1 MTLYLVGTPIGN
13 LEDITMRAVR
23 ILGQV
28 HLIAAEDTRT
38 TGRLLH
44 HFQIETPLISFH
56 EYSTPQRLRQLVEQL
71 TAGDV
76 ALVTDAGTP
85 GLSDPGYA
93 LVRAAI
99 EAGVTVSPIPGPAA
113 AIAALVSSG
122 LPTDQFLFLGFLP
135 RQHKARRLALANVA
149 HLPYTLILY
158 EAPHRLLEL
167 LADVQVEW
175 GDRPV
180 VVCRELTKLYEEIWR
195 GSVSQAMA
203 HFGEGK
209 IRGEVTLVV
218 AGAPAGEPHNWDEIT
233 ALTALKEQMAL
244 GHSRKEAAAHVSS
257 LSGWSKRDLY
267 RLTLADS
274 SIAQS

>member
-13 LEDITMRAVR
+13 LEDMTMRAVR

-28 HLIAAEDTRT
+28 RLIAAEDTRT

-76 ALVTDAGTP
+76 ALVTDAGMP

-135 RQHKARRLALANVA
+135 RRNQARRLALANVA
-149 HLPYTLILY
+149 ALPYTMIVY

-167 LADVQVEW
+167 LADMLLEW
-175 GDRPV
+175 GDRPAV
-180 VVCRELTKLYEEIWR
+180 ICRELTKLYEEIWR
-195 GSVSQAMA
+195 GPLSGAMT
-203 HFGEGK
+203 HFGQDK

-218 AGAPAGEPHNWDEIT
+218 AGAPAGNPQNWDEA
-233 ALTALKEQMAL
+233 ALLSALKEQMAL
-244 GHSRKEAAAHVSS
+244 GHSRKEAAAHLSA
-257 LSGWSKRDLY
+257 LSGWPKRELY
-267 RLTLADS
+267 RLTLDNS
-274 SIAQS
+274 